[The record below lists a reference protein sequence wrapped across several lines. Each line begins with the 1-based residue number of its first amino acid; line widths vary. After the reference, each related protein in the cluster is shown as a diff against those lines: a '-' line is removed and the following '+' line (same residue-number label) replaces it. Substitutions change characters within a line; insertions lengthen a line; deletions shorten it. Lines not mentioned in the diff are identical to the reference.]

1 MESLLA
7 GDSESWQYFIASSG
21 RLIRSRVSDVA
32 CSFGFALDVVSI
44 DDATADV
51 FSSLLANDSAALRAF
66 AGRSSLTTYL
76 AVIATRCATRI
87 FARKRHGQR
96 KLQTTE
102 VHQLPDEQ
110 SEQDPSVS
118 LLRSEARE
126 AIQRHLE
133 ELPWKQREV
142 VRLFHLE
149 GKSYAAISVELSIPI
164 GSIGVTLRRA
174 EEKLRERLEPSD

>member
-1 MESLLA
+1 MERLLA
-7 GDSESWQYFIASSG
+7 GDSEAWQTFIASSG
-21 RLIRSRVSDVA
+21 RLIRSRVADVA
-32 CSFGFALDVVSI
+32 SSFGFSQDGASI

-51 FSSLLANDSAALRAF
+51 FGSLLANDSAALRAF

-87 FARKRHGQR
+87 FARKRHGLR

-102 VHQLPDEQ
+102 VDELQDEQ
-110 SEQDPSVS
+110 TELDPSAG
-118 LLRSEARE
+118 LLKSESRD
-126 AIQRHLE
+126 AIRRHLE
-133 ELPWKQREV
+133 DLPWKQREV

-149 GKSYAAISVELSIPI
+149 GKSYAAISDELSIPI

-174 EEKLRERLEPSD
+174 EAKLRERLEPTD